1 MQKLIISKK
10 NKIKAIAWL
19 DSLIDSLDDK
29 NYLISVKKIIN
40 KRSLNANAYAW
51 VLIDKLGAYYNM
63 SPEYIYKNMV
73 TEISG
78 NSVIITVNA
87 DAAES
92 MIKIWESRGLGWQ
105 AIKLDEY
112 GDNIDYRLVY
122 GSSVYDTRQ
131 MSQLIDLITA
141 DCKQVGIETLEE
153 KEVKSIIEEWGK

>member
-1 MQKLIISKK
+1 MQKLIINKK
-10 NKIKAIAWL
+10 SKIKAIAWL
-19 DSLIDSLDDK
+19 DSLIDGLDDK
-29 NYLISVKKIIN
+29 DYLLSLKKISK

-51 VLIDKLGAYYNM
+51 VLIDKLGTYYNM

-78 NSVIITVNA
+78 NSVIVTVNA
-87 DAAES
+87 NAAES

-105 AIKLDEY
+105 AIKLDEH

-141 DCKQVGIETLEE
+141 DCRQVGIETLEE
-153 KEVKSIIEEWGK
+153 REVKAIIAEWGK

>member
-1 MQKLIISKK
+1 MQKLIINKK
-10 NKIKAIAWL
+10 SKIKAIAWL

-29 NYLISVKKIIN
+29 DYLLSLKKISK

-51 VLIDKLGAYYNM
+51 VLIDKLGTYYNM

-78 NSVIITVNA
+78 NSVIVTVNA
-87 DAAES
+87 DAAKS